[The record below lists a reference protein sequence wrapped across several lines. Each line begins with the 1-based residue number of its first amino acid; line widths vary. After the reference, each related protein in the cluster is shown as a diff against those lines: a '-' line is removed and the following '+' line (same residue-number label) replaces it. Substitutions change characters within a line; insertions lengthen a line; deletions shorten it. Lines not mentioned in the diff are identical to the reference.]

1 MKTEQIDHRA
11 LPALFDVPKFS
22 AEQIQKMQKLQLSFQ
37 TSQTRHRFPA
47 GMFKQIVIEENS
59 HRAHGNIP
67 DTFLNLARKF

>member
-1 MKTEQIDHRA
+1 MKIEQLDHKSS
-11 LPALFDVPKFS
+11 PALFDVPKLS
-22 AEQIQKMQKLQLSFQ
+22 GGQIQKMQKLQLSFQ

-47 GMFKQIVIEENS
+47 GMFKQIVIDENS